1 MMLDP
6 TYILSA
12 SPDITF
18 TVSSSG
24 VIRASG
30 TGSLLLHAPGPGTN
44 IHSLL
49 AHTPS
54 DVAALDTTTGHL
66 LLTSGQE
73 GRHPLQAVVL
83 PVIPRQYMPTR
94 IASNKLSAL
103 LHDDVTQYSIFSP
116 LNLGIHF
123 LARSTN
129 QEVHFITDPMGGA
142 FILSPVYNLKD
153 GQYQISVLSEY
164 KSIRLQIEEPDLGN
178 LPTPPPSP
186 RLRPSS
192 PSLSPRER
200 SVSESI
206 LSDPDSSLVQNDSD
220 DDGYTETQAPAIVD
234 TLLAYIIS
242 IATLLFTPLYQLF
255 FGRPGE
261 NTDEWDTGDREE
273 KHPMMGEEDALAGKQ
288 VPPVIPVTRA
298 LVVADQSRH
307 PKLLSHSL
315 LVETHGRKVR
325 AAFRSADLA
334 TPSALLTV
342 ELNGRKMDPTFTKL
356 DEYISLLE
364 VDGGTEGSLKI
375 TVV

>member
-1 MMLDP
+1 
-6 TYILSA
+6 LSA

-66 LLTSGQE
+66 LLISGQE

-116 LNLGIHF
+116 LNLDIHF

-220 DDGYTETQAPAIVD
+220 DDGYAETQAPAIVD

-273 KHPMMGEEDALAGKQ
+273 KHPRMGAEDALAGKQ